1 MRTGTSFQGSPQARA
16 RRVAYRTRGY
26 ALGPITRLVSPS
38 DVGELIKPFVFLDY
52 FYIEPKRPPAF
63 GFHPHSGIA
72 TLTLVLEGR
81 ISYEETS
88 GTKGIIEPGGVEW
101 MRAAGGVW
109 HTGGVAGTA
118 SAKGYQ
124 LWIALPPEMESIES
138 EAQYLAAE
146 HFQAHGP
153 ARVILGRHGEA
164 ASKVPAPSTIN
175 YLEVALKKGERW
187 RYQPPENHTVAWV
200 AVHQGSSQAR
210 RSWTRVSWPC
220 SKSRMRVCNSKPL
233 KIPASSSVQ
242 PSSTPTTWCS
252 APTRFTPAQ
261 RRSRPAKP
269 RSGASA
275 IDCARKG
282 DFRKVS
288 NSNRLPRRVR
298 NRHVIQQHQGYRDTR
313 HRSLVVFLSCI
324 RGGCLNTRHWD
335 ASECAVDLCA
345 VPLRQ
350 HTCGP

>member
-72 TLTLVLEGR
+72 TLTLVLEGQ

-88 GTKGIIEPGGVEW
+88 GTKGTIEPGGVEW

-109 HTGGVAGTA
+109 HTGGVAGTVR
-118 SAKGYQ
+118 AKGYQ
-124 LWIALPPEMESIES
+124 LWIALPPELESIES
-138 EAQYLAAE
+138 EAQYLGAQ
-146 HFQAHGP
+146 HFQADGP

-187 RYQPPENHTVAWV
+187 RYQPPEEHTVAWI
-200 AVHQGSSQAR
+200 AVHRGKLATPEFLGKGELAVFEDSNAALQFEALEDTGFILGSAVKHPHDLVLGSYSVHTNAKALEAGEAEIR
-210 RSWTRVSWPC
+210 R
-220 SKSRMRVCNSKPL
+220 
-233 KIPASSSVQ
+233 I
-242 PSSTPTTWCS
+242 
-252 APTRFTPAQ
+252 
-261 RRSRPAKP
+261 
-269 RSGASA
+269 G
-275 IDCARKG
+275 
-282 DFRKVS
+282 
-288 NSNRLPRRVR
+288 NRLRAEGR
-298 NRHVIQQHQGYRDTR
+298 
-313 HRSLVVFLSCI
+313 L
-324 RGGCLNTRHWD
+324 
-335 ASECAVDLCA
+335 
-345 VPLRQ
+345 
-350 HTCGP
+350 